1 MQNFYSQGSITALP
15 LLPAPVGTDQ
25 QSPLKHC
32 PGGRRGL
39 AASSWGHPQSF
50 VFQFCPHPWGC
61 QMFPLRFSQEVGENS
76 QQWASQY
83 CLVLLPRSR
92 AWRGARLLWGV
103 AATQCWALMEI
114 PTLRMVCLVCYI
126 IVMQTAAQGSEQCQ
140 LMVRQIQTYLQGAV
154 CSQLPELLFSQSL
167 LGEHRWGPDLPFNF
181 VFQHAL

>member
-1 MQNFYSQGSITALP
+1 M
-15 LLPAPVGTDQ
+15 
-25 QSPLKHC
+25 
-32 PGGRRGL
+32 
-39 AASSWGHPQSF
+39 
-50 VFQFCPHPWGC
+50 
-61 QMFPLRFSQEVGENS
+61 
-76 QQWASQY
+76 
-83 CLVLLPRSR
+83 
-92 AWRGARLLWGV
+92 WGV

-154 CSQLPELLFSQSL
+154 RSQLPELLFSQSL